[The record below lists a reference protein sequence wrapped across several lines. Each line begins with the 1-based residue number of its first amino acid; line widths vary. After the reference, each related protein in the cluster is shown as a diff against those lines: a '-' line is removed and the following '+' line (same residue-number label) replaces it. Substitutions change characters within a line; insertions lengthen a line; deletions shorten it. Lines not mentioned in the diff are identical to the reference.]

1 MQKNADLNPHVTR
14 RSEKDMPMNTS
25 PKSGSRPTGRLA
37 ALLVAAAVTLVPLA
51 AQAQRK
57 SPLADAPA
65 IRKRF
70 ELRASRLEVGVG
82 LGSTINQDFYHTV
95 LFNGKIGF
103 HITDWLSISVY
114 GGFAVANLETTFQSD
129 VVAGL
134 SPSPQPGHPPS
145 EPTKAD
151 AQRSMQKI
159 KWIAAPQ
166 LELTPFTGKYSLFGK
181 LFANYDF
188 YVFLGPGFIN
198 VAPNDAGIPACQD
211 SGSGSG
217 AQQYYCGTTG
227 TKIGGNFG
235 VGLHS
240 YFNHWLALN
249 VELRDILA
257 KLNPSGRDTNAD
269 LHANSD
275 DLAWTH
281 TISVAANLVFY
292 LPATPGVSP

>member
-1 MQKNADLNPHVTR
+1 MQKNADLNPHATR

-25 PKSGSRPTGRLA
+25 PKSGSRPIGRLA
-37 ALLVAAAVTLVPLA
+37 ALLVGAAVTLVPLA

-82 LGSTINQDFYHTV
+82 LGSTINQDFYHTI
-95 LFNGKIGF
+95 LFNGKLGF

-114 GGFAVANLETTFQSD
+114 GGFAVSNLETTFQSN
-129 VVAGL
+129 VVNSL
-134 SPSPQPGHPPS
+134 SPSLPDGHPKT
-145 EPTKAD
+145 EPTQQD

-166 LELTPFTGKYSLFGK
+166 VELTPFAGKYSLFGK

-188 YVFLGPGFIN
+188 YGFVGPGFIN
-198 VAPNDAGIPACQD
+198 VAPNETIPACQS
-211 SGSGSG
+211 SGSGNG
-217 AQQYYCGTTG
+217 TQQYYCGTTG
-227 TKIGGNFG
+227 TKIGFNFG

-240 YFNHWLALN
+240 YFNHWMALN

-269 LHANSD
+269 LHANAD
-275 DLAWTH
+275 DLTWTH
-281 TISVAANLVFY
+281 TFSVAANLVFY
-292 LPATPGVSP
+292 LPPTPGISP